1 MNLFVHAIGAYI
13 AAEAASGRYPRPVAV
28 GLGML
33 VSRLGTP
40 TLAIAVMG
48 YALKH
53 LNEGGAFAQSSSRTR
68 RRSSRVRSGAND

>member
-1 MNLFVHAIGAYI
+1 MNLLVHALGAYI

-40 TLAIAVMG
+40 TLAVALLG

-53 LNEGGAFAQSSSRTR
+53 LNDGGAFAQSSPRTR
-68 RRSSRVRSGAND
+68 RRSSRPRSDASG